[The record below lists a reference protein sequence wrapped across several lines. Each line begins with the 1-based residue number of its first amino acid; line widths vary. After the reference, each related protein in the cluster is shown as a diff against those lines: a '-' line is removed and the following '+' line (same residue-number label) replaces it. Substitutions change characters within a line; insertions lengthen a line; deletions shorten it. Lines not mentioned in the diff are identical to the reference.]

1 MVLIQLIRMYRRIR
15 SRRSLGFG
23 LVAGILVVGI
33 LGNALTFWLFDRGHH
48 EGLTVEDAL
57 WYSIIS
63 ITTIG
68 YGDYYAHSIGARI
81 GTIVF
86 VVIVGLGAF
95 STFFGMVIDLFTSFA
110 TRGVFGLGK
119 VMARDHILI
128 VHFPAEARVR
138 QIIDEIRSDAAGA
151 SEIVVV
157 ANDVERLPFQREGVL
172 FIRGSTHEVETFE
185 RAGAMQARAAIVLS
199 RDYSDPHSDAVV
211 AAAVSVLDRMKP
223 ELHIVAECLDDSHR
237 ELFQAA
243 RCDAI
248 ISGMRIAGN
257 LLVQEGSDPGISQ
270 LVQTLTSN
278 CTKETLFS
286 AVVDPKAI
294 EGGLEYLD
302 LAKRLLDRGVN
313 MIAVARGDETITD
326 FVGAQ
331 PRPDDRLIYVAE
343 KRRTCAELVRS

>member
-172 FIRGSTHEVETFE
+172 FIRG
-185 RAGAMQARAAIVLS
+185 AMQARAAIVLS

-343 KRRTCAELVRS
+343 KRRTWSELVRS